1 MIGILTGVAGQIAPT
16 DIMRK
21 SILLK
26 GIYVGPR
33 QMFEAMN
40 RAIVERHGGRFRA
53 EPGEGRGA
61 VFLFRQ
67 PRPSIASEVE
77 DDDAP
82 RTIKQTGL
90 GAQIM
95 STMGVTELV
104 LLTDSP
110 STRYLGLD
118 AYGISIVGT
127 RPLSEG

>member
-1 MIGILTGVAGQIAPT
+1 L
-16 DIMRK
+16 
-21 SILLK
+21 S
-26 GIYVGPR
+26 
-33 QMFEAMN
+33 
-40 RAIVERHGGRFRA
+40 
-53 EPGEGRGA
+53 
-61 VFLFRQ
+61 
-67 PRPSIASEVE
+67 SEME

-95 STMGVTELV
+95 STMGVTQLT

-110 STRYLGLD
+110 KTRYLGLD